1 MEALAFPSL
10 ASLVVLI
17 REVGAGRAALPTSRS
32 NERCWSHLM
41 GNRFLQ
47 CGRALWAGRAMCA
60 CVPEWEGGDRT
71 HPTCLKHPKQPV
83 SPPHRLLP
91 AFAPASNALLMLLP
105 RDQVLAQQPCP
116 PTHGLKLT
124 GKAEQGGGEQ
134 SWALHG
140 A

>member
-1 MEALAFPSL
+1 MGWPCHVCLCP
-10 ASLVVLI
+10 
-17 REVGAGRAALPTSRS
+17 RVGRGG
-32 NERCWSHLM
+32 SH
-41 GNRFLQ
+41 
-47 CGRALWAGRAMCA
+47 APH
-60 CVPEWEGGDRT
+60 VPEV
-71 HPTCLKHPKQPV
+71 PQAASC
-83 SPPHRLLP
+83 PPHRLLP

-105 RDQVLAQQPCP
+105 RDQVLTQQPCP